1 MRCDAKILRE
11 LCLDSCLK
19 VGQPVLGGEVDAGP
33 GVSGKVRT
41 EVIASRLNNW
51 VEQTVKNGRAG
62 NLG

>member
-1 MRCDAKILRE
+1 MRCVATILRE

-19 VGQPVLGGEVDAGP
+19 VGQPGLGGEVDAGL

-51 VEQTVKNGRAG
+51 IEQTVKKSRDG
-62 NLG
+62 NLR